1 MEIKDEIF
9 KVIVKPNSRKN
20 EILGYDEG
28 KQAYIIN
35 IKEKAE
41 DNKANIELVKFL
53 SKMLGRKARIK
64 SGLKSREKIIEIKN
78 I

>member
-1 MEIKDEIF
+1 MEIKEEIF

-20 EILGYDEG
+20 EILGYDKER
-28 KQAYIIN
+28 QAYIIS

-41 DNKANIELVKFL
+41 DNRANIELIRFL

-64 SGLKSREKIIEIKN
+64 SGLKSREKIMGFK
-78 I
+78 

>member
-1 MEIKDEIF
+1 MEIKEEIF

-20 EILGYDEG
+20 EILGYDEE
-28 KQAYIIN
+28 KQAYIIS

-41 DNKANIELVKFL
+41 DNKANIELIRFL

-64 SGLKSREKIIEIKN
+64 SGLKSREKIMGFK
-78 I
+78 